1 MREQLIN
8 QIKEML
14 GPLANEIINIDSYLE
29 HQSEKELKMIIRNI
43 KISNKKWQESNRR
56 NNGRS
61 R

>member
-43 KISNKKWQESNRR
+43 KISNKNWEESKRR

>member
-1 MREQLIN
+1 MREHLIN

-14 GPLANEIINIDSYLE
+14 GTLVEEVINVDSYLE
-29 HQSEKELKMIIRNI
+29 NKSEKELKAIIRNI
-43 KISNKKWQESNRR
+43 RISNKKWQESKRR

>member
-1 MREQLIN
+1 MREYLTN

-14 GPLANEIINIDSYLE
+14 GSLVEEVINVDSYLE
-29 HQSEKELKMIIRNI
+29 NKSEKELKMIIR
-43 KISNKKWQESNRR
+43 KIRINNKKWQESKRR

>member
-1 MREQLIN
+1 MREHLIN

-14 GPLANEIINIDSYLE
+14 GTLVEEVINVDVYLE
-29 HQSEKELKMIIRNI
+29 NKSEKELKMIIRRI
-43 KISNKKWQESNRR
+43 KIQNKKWQESKRR